1 MISVG
6 GVEGN
11 RTPGLL
17 HAEQTLSRLS
27 YDPFIEGA
35 VDLAGIEPANL
46 LSAIQALSQLS
57 YRPKLLHLHMR
68 VVSARACGPG

>member
-57 YRPKLLHLHMR
+57 YRPVEHAQ
-68 VVSARACGPG
+68 ARAGKKTVLRTPP